1 MDNLNIKQELKIPSI
16 VGDDVNGLCE
26 SGGKWCWQY
35 FVCCKFFPGSTNIL
49 DTTQFYHM
57 FCKLNFHRG
66 RTFATLPSEPTAL
79 PFPLFRVGCDDFI
92 TIFSD
97 WDCQNVFVAFI

>member
-1 MDNLNIKQELKIPSI
+1 MLTIFRLLQIFSR
-16 VGDDVNGLCE
+16 
-26 SGGKWCWQY
+26 
-35 FVCCKFFPGSTNIL
+35 STNIL

-66 RTFATLPSEPTAL
+66 RTFATLPSEATAL
-79 PFPLFRVGCDDFI
+79 PFPLFGVGCDDFI

-97 WDCQNVFVAFI
+97 